1 MYRLKLFF
9 SQILRVG
16 WILLLATVMSSWVEV
31 SLAQTLEDVQKQSQ
45 DLERAIK
52 ACGSDPAC
60 LKKVADRARELYKR
74 VQTSPEI
81 TKLANTP
88 CPGFAGAS
96 YPSQAGVGTVECL
109 PLKVRLDHK
118 ATVATAGCTKE
129 DERFTYAYVYESL
142 GQLIRDSGRQAFM
155 FNILA
160 AIPDGNWRLDLQHVE
175 YMILQFG
182 DNCRPAGS
190 QSFGRKDIDFG
201 TAPSVMLSYSLGYT
215 EPGNEN
221 IFFAP
226 LAGWVSPRAARAHWG
241 IGIPF
246 QIGGGYTPP
255 EELRKAGLVFSA
267 ADFEDLFE
275 GQTLVRN
282 LSWTDKQGGGKP
294 GNQALRVEI
303 KPAEIE
309 KPPCKLRIT
318 SPKEGQK
325 FVFSQ
330 GSPGQLT
337 FNLTAKAS
345 PAKYGQA
352 ITWTMPQMDSATQI
366 QLKPK
371 NRRGPHLSVTLKGL
385 PDVVSGLGAKVFV
398 ASVNDKDCHAS
409 ATRTVKLFFPRD
421 AKNNPKGK
429 HPNWFYYW
437 KQTPAGRPKGQIVAL
452 DYGGKT
458 VDLCATAGVTGIYHP
473 KFGYKVLQICDL
485 SNLTQPFELVFP
497 LLDRNGPKKY
507 MGMRKVRNIDTFAAA
522 VLHEFEH
529 FLHDHNWYSKILPQN
544 LPKMDKDKDGLPDH
558 LEAGLNFSPS
568 LFQTY
573 YANHP
578 KLKKVNGDEE
588 WLAYESMRHYA
599 PGSLDKYDWAHP
611 GNQWP

>member
-1 MYRLKLFF
+1 MYRLRLSFK
-9 SQILRVG
+9 QIFKVG
-16 WILLLATVMSSWVEV
+16 WLLVLVTVMSIGVEV
-31 SLAQTLEDVQKQSQ
+31 PLAQTLEDVQKQSQ

-52 ACGSDPAC
+52 ACGNNIGC
-60 LKKVADRARELYKR
+60 LNKVAKQASELYKR
-74 VQTSPEI
+74 AQSNPEI
-81 TKLANTP
+81 KKFVDTP

-96 YPSQAGVGTVECL
+96 YPSSAGVGVVECL
-109 PLKVRLDHK
+109 PLKVRIAHK
-118 ATVATAGCTKE
+118 ATVLTTGCTE
-129 DERFTYAYVYESL
+129 ADERFTYAYVYEGL
-142 GQLIRDSGRQAFM
+142 GQLIRDSGRKAYLL
-155 FNILA
+155 NTLLA
-160 AIPDGNWRLDLQHVE
+160 TPGGSWRLDLQHVE
-175 YMILQFG
+175 YLILQFG

-201 TAPSVMLSYSLGYT
+201 KAPPVVLTYDYGYT
-215 EPGNEN
+215 GSGSEK
-221 IFFAP
+221 IFFSP
-226 LAGWVSPRAARAHWG
+226 LAGRVSPRAAEAHWG

-246 QIGGGYTPP
+246 HVSGGYTPP
-255 EELRKAGLVFSA
+255 EVLRKAGFVFSA
-267 ADFEDLFE
+267 ADFDDLFT
-275 GQTLVRN
+275 GQTMVRN
-282 LSWTDKQGGGKP
+282 LRWTNKDDS
-294 GNQALRVEI
+294 NQKASHELNIEI
-303 KPAEIE
+303 RPAEVE

-325 FVFSQ
+325 LVFSQ

-337 FNLTAKAS
+337 FNLTAKAN
-345 PAKYGQA
+345 PAKYEQA
-352 ITWTMPQMDSATQI
+352 ITWSLPQMDSATQI

-371 NRRGPHLSVTLKGL
+371 NRRGPQLSVTLRGL
-385 PDVVSGLGAKVFV
+385 PDVVSGLGAKVFT

-409 ATRTVKLFFPRD
+409 ATRTVKLFFPRV

-429 HPNWFYYW
+429 DPNWFYYW

-458 VDLCATAGVTGIYHP
+458 VDLCATAGVTGIYNP

-485 SNLTQPFELVFP
+485 SSLKQPFELVFP

-507 MGMRKVRNIDTFAAA
+507 SGMRKVRNIDTFAAA

-529 FLHDHNWYSKILPQN
+529 FLHDHNWYSKIPPQN
-544 LPKMDKDKDGLPDH
+544 MSKMDKDKDGLPDH

-578 KLKKVNGDEE
+578 KLKKVGGDEE
-588 WLAYESMRHYA
+588 WLAYESMRHYS
-599 PGSLDKYDWAHP
+599 PGSLDKYDWASP